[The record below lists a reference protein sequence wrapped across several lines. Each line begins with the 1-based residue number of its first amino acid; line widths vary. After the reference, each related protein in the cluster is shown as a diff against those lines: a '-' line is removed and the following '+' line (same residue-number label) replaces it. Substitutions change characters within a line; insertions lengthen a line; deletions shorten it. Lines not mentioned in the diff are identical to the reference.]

1 MAVGDLITAAR
12 YNNAQARVAAI
23 MGVGSTTEGYGQ
35 TLNSSQVSTALTVT
49 AVQVNALYADLVAGR
64 IHQTGSTPTTIAE
77 IVVGN
82 SIADATSDNPNGAK
96 KGFLDYEALI
106 TTFEA
111 DPARF
116 AVAASQTTNGT
127 GVTSTR
133 TAAWNTDIAHVVRVN
148 FTTADA
154 RRNYFN
160 AGGTIKFEA
169 TLASAGDAKSND
181 WASMLTNMG
190 TIAMGYTA
198 TTTTGTGTVTSI
210 GNFDLTSSNQVLFRK
225 PGTGVYSANDYYVY
239 AKANSATQLEFTL
252 QFQEEAAGNPNF
264 DEQVN
269 GTLVN
274 SVKFKRP
281 SGSYVTLPAPSFVT
295 VTSL

>member
-23 MGVGSTTEGYGQ
+23 MGVGATTEGYGQ
-35 TLNSSQVSTALTVT
+35 TLESSQVSTALTVT
-49 AVQVNALYADLVAGR
+49 AEHINDLYTDIISGR
-64 IHQTGSTPTTIAE
+64 IHQTGATPNTITQ

-82 SIADATSDNPNGAK
+82 TIADATSDDPDGTT
-96 KGFLDYEALI
+96 KGFQDYEDLI
-106 TTFEA
+106 AILEA
-111 DPARF
+111 SPGRF
-116 AVAASQTTNGT
+116 ALSASQSTSGT
-127 GVTSTR
+127 GVTSSR
-133 TAAWNTDIAHVVRVN
+133 TALWNTDVSTVVRVD
-148 FTTADA
+148 FSSSDA

-160 AGGTIKFEA
+160 AGSTIKFEA
-169 TLASAGDAKSND
+169 SLTSQSGSKSND

-198 TTTTGTGTVTSI
+198 TTTTGTGTTSSI
-210 GNFDLTSSNQVLFRK
+210 GNFDLTGTNQVIFRK

-239 AKANSATQLEFTL
+239 AKANSATQLEFTIL
-252 QFQEEAAGNPNF
+252 FQEEAAGNPNI

-269 GTLVN
+269 GTLT
-274 SVKFKRP
+274 STVKFTRA
-281 SGSYVTLPAPSFVT
+281 SGSYVTTPAPSFVT

>member
-49 AVQVNALYADLVAGR
+49 ATQVNALYADLVAGT

-82 SIADATSDNPNGAK
+82 SIADATSDNPDGAK
-96 KGFLDYEALI
+96 KGFQDYEDLI
-106 TTFEA
+106 TIFEA

-133 TAAWNTDIAHVVRVN
+133 TAAWNTDIAHVVRVD

-181 WASMLTNMG
+181 WASMLSNMG

-198 TTTTGTGTVTSI
+198 TTSTGTGTVTSI

>member
-64 IHQTGSTPTTIAE
+64 IHQTGATPTTIVE
-77 IVVGN
+77 IVIGN
-82 SIADATSDNPNGAK
+82 SIADATSDNPNGTK

-198 TTTTGTGTVTSI
+198 TTATGTGTVTSI
-210 GNFDLTSSNQVLFRK
+210 GNFDLTSSNQIIFRK

>member
-49 AVQVNALYADLVAGR
+49 AAQVNALYADLVAGR
-64 IHQTGSTPTTIAE
+64 IHQTGATPTTIVE
-77 IVVGN
+77 IVIGN
-82 SIADATSDNPNGAK
+82 SIADATSDNPNGTK

-198 TTTTGTGTVTSI
+198 TTTTGTGTTSSI
-210 GNFDLTSSNQVLFRK
+210 GNFDLTSSNQVIFRK

>member
-49 AVQVNALYADLVAGR
+49 AAQVNALYADLVAGR
-64 IHQTGSTPTTIAE
+64 IHQTGATPTTIVE
-77 IVVGN
+77 IVIGN
-82 SIADATSDNPNGAK
+82 SIADATSDNPNGTK

-133 TAAWNTDIAHVVRVN
+133 TAAWNTDIAHVVRVD
-148 FTTADA
+148 FATANA

-198 TTTTGTGTVTSI
+198 TTATGTGTVTSI
-210 GNFDLTSSNQVLFRK
+210 GNFDLTSSNQIIFRK

>member
-49 AVQVNALYADLVAGR
+49 AAQVNALYADLVAGT

-82 SIADATSDNPNGAK
+82 KIADATSDNPNGAK
-96 KGFLDYEALI
+96 KGFQDYEDLI
-106 TTFEA
+106 TIFEA
-111 DPARF
+111 DPGRF

-133 TAAWNTDIAHVVRVN
+133 TAAWNTDIAHVVRVD

-181 WASMLTNMG
+181 WASMLSNMG

-198 TTTTGTGTVTSI
+198 TTSTGTGTVTSI

>member
-49 AVQVNALYADLVAGR
+49 AAQVNELYADLVAGR

-82 SIADATSDNPNGAK
+82 KIADATSDDPDGAK
-96 KGFLDYEALI
+96 KGFQDYEDLI
-106 TTFEA
+106 TIFEA
-111 DPARF
+111 DPGRF

-133 TAAWNTDIAHVVRVN
+133 TAAWNTDIAHVVRVD

-154 RRNYFN
+154 CRNYFN

-181 WASMLTNMG
+181 WASMLSNMG

-198 TTTTGTGTVTSI
+198 TTSTGTGTVTSI

>member
-77 IVVGN
+77 IVVGD

-148 FTTADA
+148 FTTANA

-198 TTTTGTGTVTSI
+198 TTTTGTGTTSSI

>member
-77 IVVGN
+77 IVVGD

-148 FTTADA
+148 FTTANA

-198 TTTTGTGTVTSI
+198 TTTTGTGTTSSI
-210 GNFDLTSSNQVLFRK
+210 GNFDLTSSNQVIFRK
-225 PGTGVYSANDYYVY
+225 PGTGVYSANDYFVY
-239 AKANSATQLEFTL
+239 AKANSATQIEFTL

>member
-198 TTTTGTGTVTSI
+198 TTTTGTGTTSSI

>member
-49 AVQVNALYADLVAGR
+49 AAQVNALYADLVAGT

-82 SIADATSDNPNGAK
+82 SFADATSDNPDGAK
-96 KGFLDYEALI
+96 KGFQDYEDLI
-106 TTFEA
+106 TIFEA

-133 TAAWNTDIAHVVRVN
+133 TAAWNTDIAHVVRVD

-181 WASMLTNMG
+181 WASMLSNMG

-198 TTTTGTGTVTSI
+198 TTSTGTGTVTSI

>member
-49 AVQVNALYADLVAGR
+49 AAQVNALYADLVAGR
-64 IHQTGSTPTTIAE
+64 IHQTGATPTTIVE
-77 IVVGN
+77 IVIGN
-82 SIADATSDNPNGAK
+82 SIADATSDNPNGTK

-198 TTTTGTGTVTSI
+198 TTATGTGTVTSI
-210 GNFDLTSSNQVLFRK
+210 GNFDLTSSNQIIFRK

>member
-49 AVQVNALYADLVAGR
+49 ATQVNALYADLVAGT

-82 SIADATSDNPNGAK
+82 KIADATSDDPDGAK
-96 KGFLDYEALI
+96 KGFQDYEDLI
-106 TTFEA
+106 TIFEA
-111 DPARF
+111 DPGRF

-133 TAAWNTDIAHVVRVN
+133 TAAWNTDIAHVVRVD

-181 WASMLTNMG
+181 WASMLSNMG

-198 TTTTGTGTVTSI
+198 TTSTGTGTVTSI

>member
-1 MAVGDLITAAR
+1 M
-12 YNNAQARVAAI
+12 
-23 MGVGSTTEGYGQ
+23 
-35 TLNSSQVSTALTVT
+35 
-49 AVQVNALYADLVAGR
+49 
-64 IHQTGSTPTTIAE
+64 
-77 IVVGN
+77 
-82 SIADATSDNPNGAK
+82 
-96 KGFLDYEALI
+96 
-106 TTFEA
+106 
-111 DPARF
+111 
-116 AVAASQTTNGT
+116 AASQTTNGT

-133 TAAWNTDIAHVVRVN
+133 TAAWNTDIAHVVRVD

-181 WASMLTNMG
+181 WASMLTAMG
-190 TIAMGYTA
+190 TISMGYTA
-198 TTTTGTGTVTSI
+198 TTSTGSGTVSSI
-210 GNFDLTSSNQVLFRK
+210 GNFDLTSSYQTIFRK
-225 PGTGVYSANDYYVY
+225 PGTGVYAANDYYVY